1 MTHAESLMRQAL
13 ARLQEHHA
21 TGATFTLSNASGSL
35 GTFTGIVQDTSMN
48 EFLSGGSVDDRTI
61 TIVAEI
67 DQFTDAGV
75 EPIAGMSVT
84 HDSLRY
90 VIESV
95 TGRASDP
102 TSYTIRAVAPM
113 RPRK

>member
-1 MTHAESLMRQAL
+1 MTHAENMMRNAI
-13 ARLQEHHA
+13 AVLQDHHA
-21 TGATFTLSNASGSL
+21 TGSGFTLSNTTGTLGS
-35 GTFTGIVQDTSMN
+35 FTGLVQDTSFN
-48 EFLSGGSVDDRTI
+48 EVLAGGSIDDRTI

>member
-1 MTHAESLMRQAL
+1 MTHAETLMKQAL

-21 TGATFTLSNASGSL
+21 TGSSFTLSNASGSL
-35 GTFTGIVQDTSMN
+35 GAFTGVVQDTSLN
-48 EFLSGGSVDDRTI
+48 EFLAGGSVDERTI

-67 DQFTDAGV
+67 DQFTTAAV
-75 EPIAGMSVT
+75 EPVAGMSIA

-95 TGRASDP
+95 TGRGSDP
-102 TSYTIRAVAPM
+102 TSYTIRAVAPL